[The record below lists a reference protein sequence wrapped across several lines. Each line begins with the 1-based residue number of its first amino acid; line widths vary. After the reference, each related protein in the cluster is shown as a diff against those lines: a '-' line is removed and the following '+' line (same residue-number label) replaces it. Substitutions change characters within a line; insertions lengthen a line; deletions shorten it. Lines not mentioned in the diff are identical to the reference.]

1 MHESGDRGAD
11 QQRRRGRADDGL
23 PPAGPP
29 GGYRA
34 LEMLQGPVGG
44 FEVPHGTEQHPAQGY
59 LVQLAAGAG
68 AAGAGASGTRA
79 GATGPEKVGERTGG
93 FSGVSPVGGAALVRL
108 SGRALLA
115 RSALTARTV
124 RSVRLLRIGVRSLLR
139 PVVHNSVSRR
149 VILVPVLVLV
159 AGPAHVWASI
169 TTRSAAIPREPYA
182 LTEPSE
188 TPSVS
193 ATWASVMSA
202 K

>member
-1 MHESGDRGAD
+1 MHESGDGGAD

-23 PPAGPP
+23 PPAGAP
-29 GGYRA
+29 GGHRA

-44 FEVPHGTEQHPAQGY
+44 FEVPHGAAQHPAQDD
-59 LVQLAAGAG
+59 LVQLAVTGAEP
-68 AAGAGASGTRA
+68 APDA
-79 GATGPEKVGERTGG
+79 PEEVGQRTGG
-93 FSGVSPVGGAALVRL
+93 FGGVSRVGGLGGAALVRL

-115 RSALTARTV
+115 RTI

-149 VILVPVLVLV
+149 VVLVPVLVPV

-193 ATWASVMSA
+193 ATCASVMSA